1 METYKVDTANS
12 GKAKYLIYANP
23 ELELI
28 ISSSVETLYGVPK
41 AKAMAKSK
49 SGPQTHCGNES
60 CSGMNQ

>member
-41 AKAMAKSK
+41 ANCYGKEKV
-49 SGPQTHCGNES
+49 QTTNIKW
-60 CSGMNQ
+60 Q